1 MPVFAPKRIN
11 KDFAVR
17 NSDYI
22 RTENNPNEGEGATI
36 EPVNPNQPE
45 AK

>member
-11 KDFAVR
+11 KDFRVR

-22 RTENNPNEGEGATI
+22 RTENNPNEGEDASVV
-36 EPVNPNQPE
+36 PVNPDQPE
-45 AK
+45 AE